1 MKPDTIEMVHE
12 QLRRHQPT
20 SPRVRLARSVCCIT
34 RTPDV
39 CFLLCAG
46 AADPRRIASAGPTP
60 LRAHGL
66 GCMNFPC
73 TSNALSFAPRHHLL
87 GLSTTATCKVRA
99 STLSRGVFFLLS
111 GRIGWTR
118 TRGRTS
124 AYIRP
129 RMTSEDER
137 RQAKTGLEQRAL
149 RFVESAKRDRAA
161 KRADMPR
168 RELAGFAGLGEGV
181 RQAGAPGGFDRLR
194 RPPQSERRR
203 LRRALHVDE
212 VLRRSGRLAAVRTCK
227 LQSVSLET
235 RK

>member
-1 MKPDTIEMVHE
+1 MSSCAGINP
-12 QLRRHQPT
+12 RRLVGSRSTSDSVGRTHT
-20 SPRVRLARSVCCIT
+20 SPCTRARMHELSVHFQCVEFC
-34 RTPDV
+34 
-39 CFLLCAG
+39 
-46 AADPRRIASAGPTP
+46 
-60 LRAHGL
+60 
-66 GCMNFPC
+66 
-73 TSNALSFAPRHHLL
+73 
-87 GLSTTATCKVRA
+87 TATSPPRAQCNCNCKVRA

-212 VLRRSGRLAAVRTCK
+212 VLRRSGRLAAARTCK